1 MVQLQSRFI
10 QCEPDYCIKPL
21 LQNYSTVVTYYNISL
36 LSIITTMC
44 RIMYD
49 QQAYRELVQVAVE
62 HALLDMGPPE
72 LARVKTKLKENF
84 GITTEDVFDH
94 PEYLKTV
101 LYELFGNASSDIIYT
116 MRRVFDKSINEEPI
130 QKFIQIIE
138 N

>member
-1 MVQLQSRFI
+1 
-10 QCEPDYCIKPL
+10 
-21 LQNYSTVVTYYNISL
+21 
-36 LSIITTMC
+36 
-44 RIMYD
+44 MYD

-101 LYELFGNASSDIIYT
+101 LYELFGNASSDIVYT

>member
-1 MVQLQSRFI
+1 MH
-10 QCEPDYCIKPL
+10 
-21 LQNYSTVVTYYNISL
+21 
-36 LSIITTMC
+36 
-44 RIMYD
+44 D

-72 LARVKTKLKENF
+72 LAKVKTKLKETF
-84 GITTEDVFDH
+84 GISIEDVFDH

-101 LYELFGNASSDIIYT
+101 LYELFGDAYADIVYT
-116 MRRVFDKSINEEPI
+116 MLRVFDKSINEEPI

>member
-1 MVQLQSRFI
+1 MH
-10 QCEPDYCIKPL
+10 
-21 LQNYSTVVTYYNISL
+21 
-36 LSIITTMC
+36 
-44 RIMYD
+44 D

-72 LARVKTKLKENF
+72 LARVKIKLKENF
-84 GITTEDVFDH
+84 GITTEAVFDH

-101 LYELFGNASSDIIYT
+101 LYELFGNASSDIVYT

>member
-1 MVQLQSRFI
+1 
-10 QCEPDYCIKPL
+10 
-21 LQNYSTVVTYYNISL
+21 
-36 LSIITTMC
+36 
-44 RIMYD
+44 MYD
-49 QQAYRELVQVAVE
+49 HQAYRELVQIAVE

-72 LARVKTKLKENF
+72 LVKVKTKLKENF
-84 GITTEDVFDH
+84 GINIEDVFDH